1 MVEQLLSDGRG
12 RRLCRPAGLNRELL
26 LVRVGAI
33 SDRPHLNRAHVLF
46 GRTLCAPTTHEQSS
60 LLPPVSCLL
69 VKKIFF
75 KKRIIEKNDEL
86 SFEKKLK
93 TIAYANEKCG
103 RTGAYPYRRS
113 KSVMIPHY
121 WWNFQVKGPYLDATL
136 ESPTDT
142 EGASLYGE
150 SLRYKTERRFF
161 KNLCFFYC
169 QILPLLL

>member
-75 KKRIIEKNDEL
+75 KKRIIEINDEI
-86 SFEKKLK
+86 SFEKKIKDNCIRKWKMRKNGSISLPK
-93 TIAYANEKCG
+93 EQVSNDTTLLMKLSG
-103 RTGAYPYRRS
+103 QRTVFGCNSGKSNGHRRS
-113 KSVMIPHY
+113 KPL
-121 WWNFQVKGPYLDATL
+121 WWISQV
-136 ESPTDT
+136 
-142 EGASLYGE
+142 
-150 SLRYKTERRFF
+150 
-161 KNLCFFYC
+161 
-169 QILPLLL
+169 